1 MGTLSDTVSLTIRQ
15 DSVGVTRD
23 GYGTLMILSANAGF
37 AERART
43 YADLAGVA
51 ADGFAASS
59 PEYLAASAVFSQSPH
74 PSAVKIG
81 RCALPSTQKYVLGVA
96 TVEAGHAY
104 VVNVA
109 GEGVTATA
117 ATATAG
123 AANIVFT
130 AANATEIFTSVAHGF
145 TTGDGP
151 VRVVN
156 SGGGLPTGLAV
167 DTDYWVIKIDADTFY
182 FATSRANA
190 IALTHLSITT
200 DGTGVQTLNTATNDV
215 ICARLVQA
223 LNDVVGKNYTAVQT
237 VGAGETDTV
246 TITATA
252 AGDWFSLEIA
262 DTVYMS
268 ISQTHVDPGVA
279 TDLTAINLY
288 DADWYSLDTSALGNS
303 NAIVLAAAAWIEAV
317 KKIYVPTLSDS
328 AVITAAVLG
337 SDTADDLHTL
347 AYARTG
353 AIYHPSPASF
363 AGAAWNG
370 NVLPLDPGSETWKFK
385 TLAGVAPTTFTAT
398 HRVNLRAKKCNFYER
413 TAGINLTYDGTTS
426 DGNFIDV
433 ARGLDWLDNDMSS
446 AVFEVL
452 AGAPKVPFTN
462 AGIALIEAAVR
473 ASLKRAES
481 RTIIDAGWTVTVPKV
496 ADVSAANKV
505 IRNLPDVKFSATLA
519 GAVHTVTISG
529 VVSV

>member
-1 MGTLSDTVSLTIRQ
+1 M
-15 DSVGVTRD
+15 
-23 GYGTLMILSANAGF
+23 
-37 AERART
+37 
-43 YADLAGVA
+43 
-51 ADGFAASS
+51 
-59 PEYLAASAVFSQSPH
+59 
-74 PSAVKIG
+74 
-81 RCALPSTQKYVLGVA
+81 
-96 TVEAGHAY
+96 
-104 VVNVA
+104 
-109 GEGVTATA
+109 
-117 ATATAG
+117 
-123 AANIVFT
+123 
-130 AANATEIFTSVAHGF
+130 
-145 TTGDGP
+145 
-151 VRVVN
+151 
-156 SGGGLPTGLAV
+156 
-167 DTDYWVIKIDADTFY
+167 
-182 FATSRANA
+182 
-190 IALTHLSITT
+190 
-200 DGTGVQTLNTATNDV
+200 
-215 ICARLVQA
+215 VQA
-223 LNDVVGKNYTAVQT
+223 LNDVVGKNFTAVQT
-237 VGAGETDTV
+237 AGAGETDTV
-246 TITATA
+246 TIIATNP
-252 AGDWFSLEIA
+252 GDWYSLEIV

-303 NAIVLAAAAWIEAV
+303 NAVVLAAAAWIEAV

-328 AVITAAVLG
+328 GVITLAVAG

-370 NVLPLDPGSETWKFK
+370 AVLPLDPGSETWKFK
-385 TLAGVAPTTFTAT
+385 TLTGVAPTSLTAT

-452 AGAPKVPFTN
+452 AGNPKVPFTN

-496 ADVSAANKV
+496 ADVSTVNKS